1 MHLLKW
7 SLRINVAK
15 TKICVFEE
23 GKQAHKEEFFIS
35 NQIVEFVDQF
45 TYLGVIFSHT
55 GKLR

>member
-1 MHLLKW
+1 
-7 SLRINVAK
+7 LRINVAK